1 MTSARIY
8 LCLLAGFLC
17 TTFLALAASAQTP
30 EPDKSATAPA
40 PAKQEHPQ
48 RPPYG
53 PTITHVFYLKNLPTQ
68 QEANE
73 ALTVLRNIL
82 DPRDRLTIMP
92 SQNTLVMDAPAEEI
106 AATEKLLNDLDKPK
120 RTYRLT
126 YTLIDLDGS
135 KRLGDQ
141 HYSMVLVSGQRATLK
156 QGNRVPIITGSDLKD
171 PNNPQTQYTYL
182 DIGMNFDATIE
193 DAPDSL
199 RLKAKIEQ
207 SSVVDNRSGALPQ
220 EPLIRQSLFEGSAV
234 LTPNRPIILGSLDIT
249 GTTRRIEIQATV
261 EPLTP

>member
-1 MTSARIY
+1 MTSARTY
-8 LCLLAGFLC
+8 LRLLAGFIF
-17 TTFLALAASAQTP
+17 TTALALAASAQTS
-30 EPDKSATAPA
+30 E

-53 PTITHVFYLKNLPTQ
+53 PTITRVFYLKNLPTQ

-106 AATEKLLNDLDKPK
+106 AATEKLINDLDKPK

-156 QGNRVPIITGSDLKD
+156 QGNRVPVVTGAYDKEVKG
-171 PNNPQTQYTYL
+171 PTTQITYL
-182 DIGMNFDATIE
+182 DIGMNFDAILD
-193 DAPDSL
+193 DAPNSL
-199 RLKAKIEQ
+199 RLKTKVEQ
-207 SSVVDNRSGALPQ
+207 TSVADDRTSALAQDP
-220 EPLIRQSLFEGSAV
+220 IVRQSFFEGSAV
-234 LTPNRPIILGSLDIT
+234 LTPGKPIILGSLDIA

-261 EPLTP
+261 EPLNP

>member
-1 MTSARIY
+1 MKHFRTELSLI
-8 LCLLAGFLC
+8 AG
-17 TTFLALAASAQTP
+17 LALITTLALNAQTP
-30 EPDKSATAPA
+30 EP
-40 PAKQEHPQ
+40 AKTDEAASPTQTRHE

-53 PTITHVFYLKNLPTQ
+53 PTVIRVFYLKNLSTQ

-73 ALTVLRNIL
+73 ALTVLRNLL
-82 DPRDRLTIMP
+82 DPRDRLTIIP
-92 SQNTLVMDAPAEEI
+92 SRNALVMEAPPDHVADA
-106 AATEKLLNDLDKPK
+106 EKLLNDLDKPK
-120 RTYRLT
+120 KTYRLN
-126 YTLIDLDGS
+126 YTVIDFDGS

-141 HYSMVLVSGQRATLK
+141 HYSMVLVSGQRTILK
-156 QGNRVPIITGSDLKD
+156 QGNRVPIITGTDTKD

-182 DIGMNFDATIE
+182 DIGMNFDATID
-193 DAPDSL
+193 DAPNSL
-199 RLKAKIEQ
+199 RLKAKVEQ

-234 LTPNRPIILGSLDIT
+234 LTPGKPIVLGSLDIT